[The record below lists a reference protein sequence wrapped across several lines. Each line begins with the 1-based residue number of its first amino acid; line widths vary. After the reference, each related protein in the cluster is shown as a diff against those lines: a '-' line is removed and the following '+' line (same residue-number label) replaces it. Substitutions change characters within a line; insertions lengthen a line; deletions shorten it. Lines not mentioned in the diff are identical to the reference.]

1 MTERLPASRLRE
13 FVQAAF
19 IAAGIRPE
27 HAAITSHR
35 LIEADLRGRT
45 GHGLM
50 RVRSY
55 VERVR
60 AGGINLDPKIRLL
73 RDNVATGLIDG
84 DNGLG
89 PVVMTFAA
97 ETAIEKA
104 RASGVG
110 WVGTRNSNHAG
121 AGGVYTAMALRHGLI
136 GMYFAVAAG
145 NTMPPWEGQEP
156 LLGTNPLAVAVP
168 SGDEVPFQLDIATTV
183 ASHGSI
189 RVKQVAHQPLPV
201 GWVIDHD
208 GNPIIDAARA
218 NEGFL
223 LPIGGYKG
231 AGLTFMIGA
240 LAGVLNGAAFGR
252 EVVGLGEALETPTNT
267 GQAILVIDPGA
278 FMDPDQFAAEM
289 DRQLRVFRD
298 SGTSSGEHV
307 RLAGERAA
315 EAEALQLREGIAVA
329 EGLLSD
335 LRNLADELS
344 LPDRLD

>member
-1 MTERLPASRLRE
+1 VTERLPAARLQD

-19 IAAGIRPE
+19 VAAGVRPE
-27 HAAITSHR
+27 HAAVTSRR
-35 LIEADLRGRT
+35 LIEADLRGRS

-50 RVRSY
+50 RVRPY
-55 VERVR
+55 IERVR

-73 RDNVATGLIDG
+73 RETAATGLVDG

-89 PVVMTFAA
+89 PVVMTFAV
-97 ETAIEKA
+97 ETAIGKA

-121 AGGVYTAMALRHGLI
+121 AGGVYTAMAMRKGLI

-145 NTMPPWEGQEP
+145 NTMPPWGGQEP

-168 SGDEVPFQLDIATTV
+168 SGDEIPFQLDIATTV

-201 GWVIDHD
+201 GWVIDRD
-208 GNPIIDAARA
+208 GQPITDPARA
-218 NEGFL
+218 SEGFL

-231 AGLTFMIGA
+231 AGLTFMIGT

-252 EVVGLGEALETPTNT
+252 EVVGSGEGLERPTNT
-267 GQAILVIDPGA
+267 GQAILVIDPSA
-278 FMDPDQFAAEM
+278 FMNPDEFAVEM

-298 SGTSSGEHV
+298 SESGSAEPV

-315 EAEALQLREGIAVA
+315 EAEAIQLREGITVA
-329 EGLLSD
+329 EGLMSD
-335 LRNLADELS
+335 LRHLAEELNMS
-344 LPDRLD
+344 DRLD

>member
-1 MTERLPASRLRE
+1 VTERVPVARLQD

-19 IAAGIRPE
+19 VAAGVRPE
-27 HAAITSHR
+27 HAAVTSHR

-55 VERVR
+55 IERVM
-60 AGGINLDPKIRLL
+60 AGGINLEPKIRLL
-73 RDNVATGLIDG
+73 RETAATGLVDG

-89 PVVMTFAA
+89 PVVMTFAV
-97 ETAIEKA
+97 EIAIEKA

-110 WVGTRNSNHAG
+110 WIGTRNSNHAG
-121 AGGVYTAMALRHGLI
+121 AGGVYTAMAMRQGLI

-145 NTMPPWEGQEP
+145 NTMPPWGGQEP

-168 SGDEVPFQLDIATTV
+168 SGDEIPFQLDIATTV

-189 RVKQVAHQPLPV
+189 RVKQVTQQPLPV
-201 GWVIDHD
+201 GWVIDRN
-208 GNPIIDAARA
+208 GRPITDPARA

-223 LPIGGYKG
+223 VPIGDYKG
-231 AGLTFMIGA
+231 AGLTFMIGI

-252 EVVGLGEALETPTNT
+252 EVVGSGEALNVPTNT

-278 FMDPDQFAAEM
+278 LMDADEFAAEM

-298 SGTSSGEHV
+298 SGTGSAEPV

-315 EAEALQLREGIAVA
+315 EAEAMQLRKGIAVA
-329 EGLLSD
+329 EGLMND
-335 LRNLADELS
+335 LRRLAEELN